1 MNGPARRI
9 ALASFVLLAFVA
21 LGASPSSAQC
31 VSLASPGAVYSQ
43 NFDTLSNTAGSTTN
57 NLTIPGW
64 FMTETGGSA
73 RDNEQYAVDTGGS
86 NTGDTYSY
94 GSAGAN
100 DRALGGLRSGTLI
113 PVFGACF
120 TNSTGSAITSVGI
133 SYVGEHWRI
142 GVATRGAADRLDF
155 QYSTDA
161 TSLTTG
167 AWTNVDALDYSS
179 TVTSGPVG
187 ALDGNN
193 AANRTAISSSI
204 TGLSIPNGATF
215 WIRWNDFD
223 IASSDD
229 GIAVDDFSL
238 KLPGAVINEFSAST
252 AGTDV
257 EYVEIFGPPS
267 TDLSH
272 LTILEIEGDS
282 GAAAG
287 TIDEVIAVGTTDAN
301 GYYLASLAA
310 NALENGTLTLL
321 LVEGF
326 SGALGNDLD
335 TDNDGVLDVTPWTR
349 IVDAVAVNDG
359 GAGDVTYGVPV
370 LGVAYDGQP
379 FAPGGASR
387 IPNGV
392 DTDTAADWVRNDFDL
407 AGIPGFTGTP
417 VFGEAYN
424 TPGAEN
430 QAVPAELAPSVAS
443 TVPANGAT
451 GVSTSTTV
459 TVTFSEAVDVT
470 AGAFALE
477 CPVATPVAFTVSPV
491 LPATGATAF
500 TLTPGAALP
509 ASTTCTAT
517 VFAANVTDTDLVD
530 PPDNL
535 AADFVWTFTT
545 GTAPIRIHTIQG
557 PGTASPLVGQV
568 VTTTGIVTGLKFNN
582 GFFIQTPD
590 ADVDADPAT
599 SEGIFVFTSSA
610 PPAAAAVGNLVQV
623 TGTVVE
629 YVPTAD
635 PYQPPLTELSSPT
648 VSLISTGNPLP
659 APVVLTSTFPDP
671 AGPFDQL
678 ERIEGMRVSVP
689 SMTVVGGTLGNISE
703 PNATATSNGVFYGVV
718 TGVARPFREAGIRPP
733 DPAPEGTIPPI
744 PRWDGNPEMLRVDTD
759 GQISATSFNVGAG
772 AVVTNVVGPL
782 DYTFRYYT
790 VLPDPATPPVPT
802 GGPAGVA
809 VATPLASEFTVASYN
824 LQRFFDTV
832 NDPAIGEPV
841 LTTTAFNN
849 RLAKASLGIRD
860 FLKTPDVLGV
870 VEVENLSTLQALAT
884 KINNDAVAAAQP
896 DPGYFAYLVEGLD
909 VGGIDVGFLVK
920 TAEVAAGTP
929 RVEVVE
935 VVQEL
940 AGSLLVNPD
949 ASTSVLNDRPPLRLN
964 AIVHHPNGASFPVT
978 VIVNHLR
985 SLNGV
990 DDPAPGSNGWATAG
1004 ARVRAKRLAQ
1014 ANDLANLVQTRQASD
1029 PAERIVL
1036 VGDFNAFEVNDG
1048 LVHSMATLAGTPVP
1062 DDQTAVPGDGVDL
1075 VNPDLVNLTSLVPAA
1090 ERYGYVFDGSA
1101 QNLDH
1106 ALVNA
1111 AVVTSTLAR
1120 RVEHPRIN
1128 ADFPLTAMNDTATAF
1143 RLSDHDP
1150 VVGFFQ
1156 VAAFASAGITTT
1168 MTDTPDPVFPG
1179 AGLTYTITVTN
1190 GGPDAATGLTLTDA
1204 LPAGTL
1210 FSSLDTTLAPGW
1222 ACVTPAAG
1230 ANGTVTCTAPTLA
1243 ALSNAVFTL
1252 NVTVDPAV
1260 APGSVLSNTAS
1271 VTQTSSEST
1280 PGDESATATTTVQ
1293 TPPDVYVTK
1302 SVSGVAFPGAT
1313 LTYTLVLYNN
1323 GTTPQLDNPGDEL
1336 VDVLPSSLVL
1346 VSASAT
1352 SGTAVATVAA
1362 NTVTWNGS
1370 IPAGGSVTVTI
1381 VATVGSGAGLG
1392 DVISNQGTVYFDA
1405 DGNGTNESS
1414 AVTDDPATGT
1424 VGDGTAIT
1432 VTLGPGGVAVVPAAG
1447 TVGLGLLALLV
1458 ALGGALL
1465 VGRRLS

>member
-1 MNGPARRI
+1 
-9 ALASFVLLAFVA
+9 
-21 LGASPSSAQC
+21 

-43 NFDTLSNTAGSTTN
+43 DFDTLSNTAGSTTN
-57 NLTIPGW
+57 ALTITGW
-64 FMTETGGSA
+64 YLAESGSST
-73 RDNEQYAVDTGGS
+73 RNNGQYAVDTGAGNS
-86 NTGDTYSY
+86 GDTISY
-94 GSAGAN
+94 GSAGST
-100 DRALGGLRSGTLI
+100 DRALGGLRSGTLVPTI
-113 PVFGACF
+113 GACF
-120 TNSTGSAITSVGI
+120 TNNTGAAITSVGI

-167 AWTNVDALDYSS
+167 TWANVDALDYHS
-179 TVTSGPVG
+179 TVTSGALG

-204 TGLSIPNGATF
+204 TGLSIPNGATL
-215 WIRWNDFD
+215 WIRWTDFD

-229 GIAVDDFSL
+229 GLAVDDFSL
-238 KLPGAVINEFSAST
+238 KLPGAVINEFVANHT
-252 AGTDV
+252 GVDTN

-267 TDLSH
+267 TNLSN
-272 LTILEIEGDS
+272 LTILQIEGDFS
-282 GAAAG
+282 GTATG
-287 TIDEVIAVGTTDAN
+287 VIDSAITVGTTDAN
-301 GYYLASLAA
+301 GYWWTGYL
-310 NALENGTLTLL
+310 NNVLENGTLTLL

-326 SGALGNDLD
+326 SGAVGNDLD
-335 TDNDGVLDVTPWTR
+335 TNDDGVLDATPWTR
-349 IVDAVAVNDG
+349 IVDAVAVTDG
-359 GAGDVTYGVPV
+359 GASDRTYGVPV
-370 LGVAYDGQP
+370 LGTAFGGG
-379 FAPGGASR
+379 FTPGGASR
-387 IPNGV
+387 LPNGV
-392 DTDTAADWVRNDFDL
+392 DTDSIADWTLNDFDG

-417 VFGEAYN
+417 VFGEAFN
-424 TPGAEN
+424 TPGATN

-451 GVSTSTTV
+451 GVSTSATL

-491 LPATGATAF
+491 LPATGATVF
-500 TLTPGAALP
+500 TLTPSAALP
-509 ASTTCTAT
+509 AATTCTAT

-530 PPDNL
+530 PPDNM
-535 AADFVWTFTT
+535 AADYVWTFTT
-545 GTAPIRIHTIQG
+545 GAAPIRIHTIQG
-557 PGTASPLVGQV
+557 NGTASPLVGQV
-568 VTTTGIVTGLKFNN
+568 VTTTGIVTGRKFNN

-590 ADVDADPAT
+590 AEVDADPAT

-610 PPAAAAVGNLVQV
+610 PPADAAVGNLVEV

-635 PYQPPLTELSSPT
+635 PYQPPLTELSFPT

-659 APVVLTSTFPDP
+659 APVVLTSTNPDP
-671 AGPFDQL
+671 AGPYDQL
-678 ERIEGMRVSVP
+678 ERYEGMRVSVP

-703 PNATATSNGVFYGVV
+703 ANATATSNGVFYGVV

-759 GQISATSFNVGAG
+759 GQIGATSFNVGAG

-790 VLPDPATPPVPT
+790 VHPDPATPPVPT

-841 LTTTAFNN
+841 LTPTAFDN
-849 RLAKASLGIRD
+849 RLAKASLGIRN

-884 KINNDAVAAAQP
+884 RINNDAVAASQP

-929 RVEVVE
+929 RVEVVQ

-964 AIVHHPNGASFPVT
+964 AIVHHPNGATFPVT

-990 DDPAPGSNGWATAG
+990 DDPAPGSNGWATSG

-1014 ANDLANLVQTRQASD
+1014 AADLANLVQTRQATD
-1029 PAERIVL
+1029 PAERIIL

-1048 LVHSMATLAGTPVP
+1048 LVHSMATIAGTPVP
-1062 DDQTAVPGDGVDL
+1062 DDQTAVPGDGTDL
-1075 VNPDLVNLTSLVPAA
+1075 VNPDLVNLVSLVPAA

-1120 RVEHPRIN
+1120 RIEHPRIN

-1168 MTDTPDPVFPG
+1168 MTDAPDPVYPG
-1179 AGLTYTITVTN
+1179 AGLTYTITVAN

-1210 FSSLDTTLAPGW
+1210 FASLTAPGGW
-1222 ACVTPAAG
+1222 ACTTPAVG

-1243 ALSNAVFTL
+1243 ALSSAIFTL
-1252 NVTVDPAV
+1252 SVTVDPAV
-1260 APGSVLSNTAS
+1260 APGTVLTNTAS
-1271 VTQTSSEST
+1271 VTQTSSEAT

-1293 TPPDVYVTK
+1293 TPPDVYATK

-1352 SGTAVATVAA
+1352 SGAAVATVAT

-1381 VATVGSGAGLG
+1381 VATVGSGAAIGQ
-1392 DVISNQGTVYFDA
+1392 VISNQGTVYFDA

-1414 AVTDDPATGT
+1414 TVTDDPATGT
-1424 VGDGTAIT
+1424 VGDATAIT

-1447 TVGLGLLALLV
+1447 TVGLGLLAFLV

-1465 VGRRLS
+1465 VGRRLA